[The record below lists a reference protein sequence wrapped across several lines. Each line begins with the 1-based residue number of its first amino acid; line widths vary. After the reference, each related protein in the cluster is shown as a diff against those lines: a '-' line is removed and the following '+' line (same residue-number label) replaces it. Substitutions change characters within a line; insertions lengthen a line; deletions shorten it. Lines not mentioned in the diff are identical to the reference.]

1 MLEFLKPP
9 FLVLPNDAMCNI
21 ATYADIT
28 LYSKCDQ
35 ASDVWQQLEL
45 VSELESD
52 IQDTEHWG
60 RKWLV
65 DFNAE
70 KTQLVLLNW
79 SDNTGAID
87 VNMFG
92 SGKEKSCFKML
103 ELTFFFILEWGSYIN
118 SVAKT
123 AFKKIGAWIHSMKP
137 CSPEIALYLYKS
149 SHTAKHGILLPSLGW
164 FP

>member
-1 MLEFLKPP
+1 
-9 FLVLPNDAMCNI
+9 MCGN
-21 ATYADIT
+21 
-28 LYSKCDQ
+28 
-35 ASDVWQQLEL
+35 QQLEL

-52 IQDTEHWG
+52 IQDTEQWG

-79 SDNTGAID
+79 SDNAGAID

-92 SGKEKSCFKML
+92 SGKEKSSFKML
-103 ELTFFFILEWGSYIN
+103 ELTFFFILEWGSYII

-123 AFKKIGAWIHSMKP
+123 AFKKIGACMHSMKF
-137 CSPEIALYLYKS
+137 CSPEIALY
-149 SHTAKHGILLPSLGW
+149 I
-164 FP
+164 